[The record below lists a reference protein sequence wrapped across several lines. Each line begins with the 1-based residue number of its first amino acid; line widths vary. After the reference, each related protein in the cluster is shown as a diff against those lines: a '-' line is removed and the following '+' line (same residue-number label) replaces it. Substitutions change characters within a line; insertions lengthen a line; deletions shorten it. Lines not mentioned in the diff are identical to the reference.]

1 MKKLV
6 SMLLCL
12 CLVLSLTAFAAA
24 EGYTAGTYEGRGA
37 GRNGDIVVS
46 VTFSAARLNPSK
58 WFLTPKPPASATPP
72 SRAFRRKL

>member
-24 EGYTAGTYEGRGA
+24 EGYTAGTYEGKGA

-46 VTFSAARLNPSK
+46 VTFSS
-58 WFLTPKPPASATPP
+58 SG
-72 SRAFRRKL
+72 S

>member
-24 EGYTAGTYEGRGA
+24 EVYTAGTYEGKGA
-37 GRNGDIVVS
+37 ARNGDIVVS
-46 VTFSAARLNPSK
+46 VTFSS
-58 WFLTPKPPASATPP
+58 SAI
-72 SRAFRRKL
+72 